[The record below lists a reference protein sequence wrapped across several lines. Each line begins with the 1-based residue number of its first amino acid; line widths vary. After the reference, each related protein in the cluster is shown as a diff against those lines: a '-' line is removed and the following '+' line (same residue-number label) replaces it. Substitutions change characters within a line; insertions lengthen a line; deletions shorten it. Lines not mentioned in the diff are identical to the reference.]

1 MNPTENH
8 LHYYYQSYNRVQM
21 SSASVAN
28 RQIARAAG
36 MVMAAFVISN
46 LVGLL
51 RQMLVANAF
60 GTQAGMEAFNAAN
73 RVSET
78 LFNLVAGGAL
88 SSAFIP
94 VFTGFLTRKDSPG
107 AWRLASSIANLVLLV
122 LIVLCL
128 IAAIFAPWIVRNILA
143 PGFASDPPKEALTI
157 DLMRLMLPAAILFGL
172 SGLVIAILN
181 SHQVFFIPALMPAMY
196 QLGMIFGVLFL
207 SPSMGIYGL
216 GWGVLIGSALYL
228 GLQIP
233 SLLRLH
239 GKYFPKLGLGNPA
252 VHEVVLLM
260 LPRLLGV
267 AVVQLNFWVNT
278 WLASSM
284 VEGSV
289 TGIVFAFALMLMP
302 QAAIA
307 QSIAIAAMPTFS
319 AQVALGKLGEM
330 RNSLAASLRG
340 VLLLSIPATV
350 GLILLRYPL
359 IEMLYQRGQFD
370 ARSTQLVA
378 WGLLWFVVGLVSHSV
393 VEIMSRAFYALHD
406 TRTPVLVGIGAMS
419 LNVVFSFAFS
429 ALFIQWNWLALGG
442 LALANSLATTLEMVG
457 LLVLMRRKLN
467 GIQGRWITKGLL
479 QAAAATIIMGAG
491 IWIWLRFSVSFSA
504 WVVTLGGVAIGLLL
518 FGLAAILFRV
528 EEVQRVIQAIQHRIS

>member
-1 MNPTENH
+1 
-8 LHYYYQSYNRVQM
+8 M

-143 PGFASDPPKEALTI
+143 PGFASNPPKEALTI

-216 GWGVLIGSALYL
+216 GWGY
-228 GLQIP
+228 
-233 SLLRLH
+233 
-239 GKYFPKLGLGNPA
+239 
-252 VHEVVLLM
+252 
-260 LPRLLGV
+260 
-267 AVVQLNFWVNT
+267 
-278 WLASSM
+278 
-284 VEGSV
+284 
-289 TGIVFAFALMLMP
+289 
-302 QAAIA
+302 
-307 QSIAIAAMPTFS
+307 
-319 AQVALGKLGEM
+319 
-330 RNSLAASLRG
+330 
-340 VLLLSIPATV
+340 
-350 GLILLRYPL
+350 
-359 IEMLYQRGQFD
+359 
-370 ARSTQLVA
+370 
-378 WGLLWFVVGLVSHSV
+378 
-393 VEIMSRAFYALHD
+393 
-406 TRTPVLVGIGAMS
+406 
-419 LNVVFSFAFS
+419 
-429 ALFIQWNWLALGG
+429 
-442 LALANSLATTLEMVG
+442 
-457 LLVLMRRKLN
+457 
-467 GIQGRWITKGLL
+467 
-479 QAAAATIIMGAG
+479 
-491 IWIWLRFSVSFSA
+491 
-504 WVVTLGGVAIGLLL
+504 
-518 FGLAAILFRV
+518 
-528 EEVQRVIQAIQHRIS
+528 